1 MSTFN
6 QADVVQAFVEWL
18 GTELDL
24 EPCNGVPIGER
35 FYCRA
40 KNKEKRNKDGRA
52 KLFTDNRPAGWG
64 QNWTIDDKPR
74 TWTYG
79 RDEDFSPAEREAS
92 RATIEAARRE
102 REAEDVKV
110 KEAAAALAVQ
120 TLKDDTEPCAAHP
133 YATIKNVQVHG
144 LLATTRELRFPCT
157 DGKKFL
163 TVPRGSLVI
172 PLSDVHG
179 KPWNLQFIFP
189 DRSKWFLPGGRVRG
203 CFFLLGELAGKQGE
217 WVLMA
222 EGFATGAT
230 LFEATGLPTLVTFN
244 AGNLAPV
251 VEEFQAAHPGVR
263 PGLCNDD
270 DSRKGTFTGLKA
282 AEKALAASV
291 NGTLVSPPLGLA
303 KQTGATDWND
313 WAQFIGPG
321 WKEQI
326 AMEVNT
332 ALAQSRPTETT
343 AEVLPASRCLA
354 TVEPRPVKWLWFG
367 RLATG
372 EMVVLTGPPGA
383 GKGLVICYIVACY
396 TTGRPMAGDR
406 QACPAGN
413 VMYVSVEDA
422 DDTALVPR
430 LKAAGAN
437 LDRVHSWIMDA
448 PPTLPD
454 DTDKIVAEL
463 DRVQAGILILD
474 PAPTL
479 LTKEFS
485 SNSDSDVRRAYSA
498 LGAACRTRGVALIL
512 VRHTNK
518 RQLGDAMA
526 RGGGSIGWSG
536 MARIE
541 LMLGRRPSTELAADV
556 VEESAIILAPVK
568 SNLGRWP
575 RSLCARIVEAGN
587 TAKVEFIGESDATAD
602 DLVSQDRPRTARKTE
617 GAEALL
623 RRVLGDFEWHPQKE
637 IDRERE
643 AEGISYKTLNRVKAE
658 LRIECKQRA
667 KNAWEWRLPRQM
679 AISPGTDHLTIRPSD
694 LASQDD
700 VGHLTSSNS
709 SRLEGSDGQV
719 VRFPHTGTDG
729 HLTTGGNTG
738 PSAAGVLGNCTRVR
752 PDSTVTPEDVEV
764 LQAHLAGLNGTA
776 QATLDKLWIYWKT
789 APAPCVSE
797 FLAGE
802 KGRTH
807 A

>member
-52 KLFTDNRPAGWG
+52 KLFTDNRPAGWA

-74 TWTYG
+74 TWAYG

-110 KEAAAALAVQ
+110 KEAAAALAAQ
-120 TLKDDTEPCAAHP
+120 TLKDDTAPCTAHP
-133 YATIKNVQVHG
+133 YTTRKGVQVHD
-144 LLATTRELRFPCT
+144 LRVTTRELRLPCT
-157 DGKKFL
+157 DGERFL
-163 TVPRGSLVI
+163 TVPKGALVV

-179 KPWNLQFIFP
+179 KLWSLQFIFL
-189 DRSKWFLPGGRVRG
+189 DGTKRFLPGGRKL
-203 CFFLLGELAGKQGE
+203 FFLLGKLTGKPGE
-217 WVLMA
+217 VVLVA
-222 EGFATGAT
+222 EGFATAAT
-230 LFEATGLPTLVTFN
+230 LHEATGKPVLVAFD
-244 AGNLAPV
+244 AGNMTPV
-251 VEEFQAAHPGVR
+251 VEQFQAAHPGVR
-263 PGLCNDD
+263 LGICNDD
-270 DSRKGTFTGLKA
+270 DWSNPTNAGLEAGK
-282 AEKALAASV
+282 KALVASV
-291 NGTLVSPPLGLA
+291 NGALVSPPLGLA
-303 KQTGATDWND
+303 KETGATDWND
-313 WAQFIGPG
+313 WAQFIGLG

-326 AMEVNT
+326 AMEVNR

-367 RLATG
+367 RLASG

-556 VEESAIILAPVK
+556 VEDSAIILAPVK

-623 RRVLGDFEWHPQKE
+623 RRVLGDFEWHLQKE

-643 AEGISYKTLNRVKAE
+643 AEGISYSTLNRVKTE

-667 KNAWEWRLPRQM
+667 KNVWEWRLPRQIVM
-679 AISPGTDHLTIRPSD
+679 APGTDNLSIRQCD
-694 LASQDD
+694 NASQGD
-700 VGHLTSSNS
+700 VDNLTSNNS
-709 SRLEGSDGQV
+709 SSLGSSDSQD
-719 VRFPHTGTDG
+719 VRFSHTGTDN
-729 HLTTGGNTG
+729 LTDGGKTG

-752 PDSTVTPEDVEV
+752 PDSTVTPADVEA
-764 LQAHLAGLNGTA
+764 LQEHLAGLNGTA
-776 QATLDKLWIYWKT
+776 QATLDKLWTYWKD
-789 APAPCVSE
+789 APSPTVSD
-797 FLAGE
+797 FLSRE
-802 KGRTH
+802 KGRAH